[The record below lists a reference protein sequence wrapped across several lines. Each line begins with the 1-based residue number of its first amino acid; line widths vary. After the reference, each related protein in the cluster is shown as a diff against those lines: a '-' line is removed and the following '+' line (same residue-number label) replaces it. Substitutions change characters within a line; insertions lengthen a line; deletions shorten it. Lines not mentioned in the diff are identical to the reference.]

1 MNCVHKFWFPRITV
15 KYTQW
20 GMAPNHAQKL
30 QDIGGSG
37 RDVKLVFF
45 RTVEVEFVD
54 GKFPLVVGEGYP
66 LVEGA

>member
-1 MNCVHKFWFPRITV
+1 MGNGP
-15 KYTQW
+15 
-20 GMAPNHAQKL
+20 APCPETIVGIGKL

-37 RDVKLVFF
+37 RDVKLVLF